1 MRLRRRI
8 VTTVRPLG
16 GDESI
21 VERQVFDLDTNGRLV
36 LTATE
41 RREGAAPTQSDQ
53 STTRAR

>member
-1 MRLRRRI
+1 